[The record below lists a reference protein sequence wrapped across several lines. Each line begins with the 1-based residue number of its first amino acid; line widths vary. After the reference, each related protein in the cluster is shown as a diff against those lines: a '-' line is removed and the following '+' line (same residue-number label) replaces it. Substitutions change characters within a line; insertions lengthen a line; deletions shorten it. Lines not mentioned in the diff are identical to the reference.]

1 MKATRTDRGAD
12 VSLSAAALRRPVST
26 FSAILALVL
35 LGAVSLK
42 QMPVSLLPDVTL
54 PVLTVRTA
62 FPGAAAEEVSR
73 FVAEEIEK
81 NVGNTPGLVDMRSVS
96 RNGEGSTTLRF
107 AWGTDMQKTVLVVRG
122 TRRVPPLTR
131 LSAT

>member
-73 FVAEEIEK
+73 FVAEEIE
-81 NVGNTPGLVDMRSVS
+81 
-96 RNGEGSTTLRF
+96 
-107 AWGTDMQKTVLVVRG
+107 
-122 TRRVPPLTR
+122 
-131 LSAT
+131 

>member
-1 MKATRTDRGAD
+1 M
-12 VSLSAAALRRPVST
+12 SLSAAALRRPVTT

-35 LGAVSLK
+35 LGAVSLR

-73 FVAEEIEK
+73 FVAEPIEDA
-81 NVGNTPGLVDMRSVS
+81 TS
-96 RNGEGSTTLRF
+96 
-107 AWGTDMQKTVLVVRG
+107 A
-122 TRRVPPLTR
+122 TRRAWSTCAR
-131 LSAT
+131 